1 MVIFDTSL
9 LIDALRGEK
18 VAIDIIKSY
27 KDKEEAA
34 ITIINKYELMKG
46 KKFLDD
52 KVIDLFISSLK
63 IYYLGEE
70 EAAEAIMIHKELT
83 KQGKMINELDIL
95 IAGIA
100 VANNELLVAR
110 DGDFG
115 NIKGLKSKII

>member
-18 VAIDIIKSY
+18 VAIDVIKSY

-52 KVIDLFISSLK
+52 NVIDLFISSLK

-70 EAAEAIMIHKELT
+70 EAAEAVTIHKELT
-83 KQGKMINELDIL
+83 KQGKMINELDIF
-95 IAGIA
+95 IAGTAI
-100 VANNELLVAR
+100 ANNELLVAMDR
-110 DGDFG
+110 DFG
-115 NIKGLKSKII
+115 NIKGLKSRII